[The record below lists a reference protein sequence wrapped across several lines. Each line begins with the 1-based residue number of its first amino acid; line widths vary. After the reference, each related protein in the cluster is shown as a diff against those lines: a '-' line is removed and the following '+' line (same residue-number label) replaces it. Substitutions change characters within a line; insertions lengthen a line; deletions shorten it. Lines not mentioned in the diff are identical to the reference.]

1 MWWKNDVVKKTV
13 HGKLV
18 TKVNAIDTVGFV
30 LKSQYNTYK
39 SGLEKKINNAGK
51 KYLILVDLLNIT
63 DYNPKIT
70 EVEGKIL
77 SITGLTTTAAL
88 DVDENNTPNVSN
100 LIKKKT
106 DYDTRISNTDTKYL
120 IPTDLHV
127 KYLIQR

>member
-1 MWWKNDVVKKTV
+1 M
-13 HGKLV
+13 
-18 TKVNAIDTVGFV
+18 
-30 LKSQYNTYK
+30 
-39 SGLEKKINNAGK
+39 
-51 KYLILVDLLNIT
+51 LNIA

-100 LIKKKT
+100 LITKKT